1 MLVLL
6 GACVTSRC
14 GKSERSA
21 LSRGC
26 GRGGKSHL
34 IVNAVFFDTQPIRSF
49 LFQNW
54 MVLLTLDNVS
64 CTASFGKAVRPGGRK
79 EFVDSKEGPA
89 TCIING

>member
-1 MLVLL
+1 MKAVL
-6 GACVTSRC
+6 
-14 GKSERSA
+14 
-21 LSRGC
+21 
-26 GRGGKSHL
+26 
-34 IVNAVFFDTQPIRSF
+34 FDTQPIRSF

-64 CTASFGKAVRPGGRK
+64 CTTSFGKDKKSSTAVRPGGRK